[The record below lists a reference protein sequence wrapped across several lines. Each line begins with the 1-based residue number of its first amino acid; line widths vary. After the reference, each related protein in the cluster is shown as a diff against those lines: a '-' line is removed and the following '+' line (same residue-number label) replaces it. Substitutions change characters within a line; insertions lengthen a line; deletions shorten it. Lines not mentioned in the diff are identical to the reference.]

1 MLIFLAI
8 ITATEPTIISGAD
21 LAAWRDMGHDA
32 TTVELVGFVETYA
45 DSPLAE
51 LAYRRL
57 GTPTEFAPEN
67 IGRAITVHNAQL
79 ARTATSIVIAPLSPE
94 LSSLGENSK
103 VIPDSS
109 IADAQ

>member
-32 TTVELVGFVETYA
+32 TAVELVEFVETFA

-79 ARTATSIVIAPLSPE
+79 TRTATSIAIAPLSPE
-94 LSSLGENSK
+94 LSSPGENSK
-103 VIPDSS
+103 VITDSS

>member
-79 ARTATSIVIAPLSPE
+79 TRTATSIAIAPLSPE
-94 LSSLGENSK
+94 LSNSN
-103 VIPDSS
+103 DSVRAAS
-109 IADAQ
+109 DNSVADAQ

>member
-1 MLIFLAI
+1 LLILLAI
-8 ITATEPTIISGAD
+8 ITAVEPNIISGAD

-32 TTVELVGFVETYA
+32 TTVELESFIGDHA

-57 GTPTEFAPEN
+57 GTPSDTATAN
-67 IGRAITVHNAQL
+67 IERAITVHNAHL
-79 ARTATSIVIAPLSPE
+79 TREATSIAIATLSPE
-94 LSSLGENSK
+94 LSDTDESRQTP
-103 VIPDSS
+103 PDSS